1 MRTASP
7 LFLFDPLFPREQRL
21 ASLVLAFV
29 LFLPWLLNPSW
40 GPSPIV
46 LQTALS
52 AAAGLVWFVLPPAQ
66 RGDMA
71 GAVALSWL
79 AAAAVNAAIA
89 IAQYFGGVHDSSLL
103 ISGASYGEAYGNL
116 RQRNQAATL
125 FALGL
130 AAAFYLF
137 ARVRGVAR
145 TGATLALVL
154 AVALISAACAL
165 TSSRTG
171 LLQWLILG
179 GLAFVAPWVWGA
191 DRRWRLWGAL
201 ALGSYLLA
209 LLALPA
215 LAQWW
220 TGQSPTTLMGRM
232 ATDLGCVSRKV
243 LWRNALTLI
252 AQHPWTGWGL
262 GEMDYAHHVTL
273 YPGERFCLIVDNA
286 HNLFLQVAVELG
298 LPAAALMTAVMAWG
312 LWKGRPWAE
321 RAPGRLLAWAG
332 LGAVML
338 HSLVEYPL
346 WYGPFELAALLAL
359 SLLFALRREPAG
371 QAAGRSAALGAPAS
385 GSATGPALGLP
396 EAPGAAQSAAWE
408 APRLALCGLALAAL
422 AYGLW
427 DYHRIS
433 QLYLAEADRA
443 PGYRHDALAQARG
456 SWLFASQVAFAEFTT
471 TPLTPANARAMADL
485 GERVMHYSP
494 EPQVAEKLVEAWR
507 LAGDEGHANW
517 HEIRF
522 RVAFPE
528 EYAAWRREP
537 ASAAAPAA
545 SAP

>member
-1 MRTASP
+1 MSNASHS
-7 LFLFDPLFPREQRL
+7 LSASSDPLFPREQRL

-52 AAAGLVWFVLPPAQ
+52 AAAALVWFVLPPAQ

-79 AAAAVNAAIA
+79 AGACVNAAIA
-89 IAQYFGGVHDSSLL
+89 IAQYFGGVQDSSLFM
-103 ISGASYGEAYGNL
+103 SAANYGEAYGNL

-130 AAAFYLF
+130 AAAFYL
-137 ARVRGVAR
+137 VAR
-145 TGATLALVL
+145 CRGLARAGLAYVGLGL
-154 AVALISAACAL
+154 AVALLSAACAL

-179 GLAFVAPWVWGA
+179 GLAVLAPWVWGA
-191 DRRWRLWGAL
+191 DRRWRLWGLL

-209 LLALPA
+209 LLVLPA

-252 AQHPWTGWGL
+252 AQHPWAGWGL

-286 HNLFLQVAVELG
+286 HNLFLQIAVELG
-298 LPAAALMTAVMAWG
+298 LPVTALLAAAMAWG
-312 LWKGRPWAE
+312 VWKGRPWAE
-321 RAPGRLLAWAG
+321 RAPARLLAWAG

-338 HSLVEYPL
+338 HSQVEYPL
-346 WYGPFELAALLAL
+346 WYGPFELACLLAL
-359 SLLFALRREPAG
+359 SLLLVT
-371 QAAGRSAALGAPAS
+371 RSAQAPSLAS
-385 GSATGPALGLP
+385 FPRT
-396 EAPGAAQSAAWE
+396 
-408 APRLALCGLALAAL
+408 RLALGGLVLAML
-422 AYGLW
+422 AYGVW
-427 DYHRIS
+427 DYHRVS
-433 QLYLAEADRA
+433 QLYLHELARSPD
-443 PGYRHDALAQARG
+443 YRHDTLSKVRG
-456 SWLFASQVAFAEFTT
+456 SWLFADQVAFAEFTT
-471 TPLTPANARAMADL
+471 APLSEANAAAMAEL

-494 EPQVAEKLVEAWR
+494 EPQVAQKLVEALH
-507 LAGDEGHANW
+507 LAGQDDRATW
-517 HEIRF
+517 HDMRL
-522 RVAFPE
+522 RVAFPQ
-528 EYAAWRREP
+528 EYAAWRRE
-537 ASAAAPAA
+537 ASTPSQPAA

>member
-7 LFLFDPLFPREQRL
+7 LSLLDPLFPREQRL

-29 LFLPWLLNPSW
+29 LFLPWFLNPSW

-52 AAAGLVWFVLPPAQ
+52 AAAALVWFVLPPAQ

-130 AAAFYLF
+130 AAAFFLF
-137 ARVRGVAR
+137 VRVRGAAHA
-145 TGATLALVL
+145 GATLALGL

-252 AQHPWTGWGL
+252 AQHPWAGWGL

-359 SLLFALRREPAG
+359 SLLFALRREPAL
-371 QAAGRSAALGAPAS
+371 QAGVQSAAMGAPAS
-385 GSATGPALGLP
+385 GSASELAV
-396 EAPGAAQSAAWE
+396 APGARQATAWE
-408 APRLALCGLALAAL
+408 ASRLALCGLALAAL

-443 PGYRHDALAQARG
+443 PAYRHDALAQARG

-494 EPQVAEKLVEAWR
+494 EPQVAQKLVEALR
-507 LAGDEGHANW
+507 RAGQEDRAIW
-517 HEIRF
+517 HEMRF
-522 RVAFPE
+522 RVAFPDE
-528 EYAAWRREP
+528 FVAWQR
-537 ASAAAPAA
+537 SAAASGPMTP
-545 SAP
+545 SGSEP

>member
-1 MRTASP
+1 M
-7 LFLFDPLFPREQRL
+7 
-21 ASLVLAFV
+21 LAFV
-29 LFLPWLLNPSW
+29 LFIPWILNPSW

-52 AAAGLVWFVLPPAQ
+52 AAAALAWFVLPPAQ

-89 IAQYFGGVHDSSLL
+89 IAQYFGGVHDSSLWL
-103 ISGASYGEAYGNL
+103 SAASYGEAYGNL

-130 AAAFYLF
+130 ASAFYLAAC
-137 ARVRGVAR
+137 ARGAAR
-145 TGATLALVL
+145 TTVTFGLGL
-154 AVALISAACAL
+154 AVVLISAACAL

-179 GLAFVAPWVWGA
+179 GLAFVAPWLWGA

-209 LLALPA
+209 LLVLPA

-252 AQHPWTGWGL
+252 AQHPWAGWGL

-298 LPAAALMTAVMAWG
+298 LPAAVLVAGLLAWG

-321 RAPGRLLAWAG
+321 RSPGRLLAWAG

-338 HSLVEYPL
+338 HSMVEYPL
-346 WYGPFELAALLAL
+346 WYGPFELAALLAM
-359 SLLFALRREPAG
+359 SLLFALPGGRQLARFPAADAAPAAEPGAG
-371 QAAGRSAALGAPAS
+371 IATETSAVSAASRP
-385 GSATGPALGLP
+385 GL
-396 EAPGAAQSAAWE
+396 
-408 APRLALCGLALAAL
+408 RLALGGLALAML

-433 QLYLAEADRA
+433 QLYLADADRA
-443 PGYRHDALAQARG
+443 PGYRHDALAQAHR
-456 SWLFASQVAFAEFTT
+456 SWLFASQVEFAEFTT
-471 TPLTPANARAMADL
+471 TPLTPANAAAMADL

-494 EPQVAEKLVEAWR
+494 EPQVAEKLVEALR
-507 LAGDEGHANW
+507 LAGREERANW
-517 HEIRF
+517 HEIRL
-522 RVAFPE
+522 RVAFPDD
-528 EYAAWRREP
+528 YAAWKKAAEGLASRE
-537 ASAAAPAA
+537 AGAQADSGQQTAQ
-545 SAP
+545 